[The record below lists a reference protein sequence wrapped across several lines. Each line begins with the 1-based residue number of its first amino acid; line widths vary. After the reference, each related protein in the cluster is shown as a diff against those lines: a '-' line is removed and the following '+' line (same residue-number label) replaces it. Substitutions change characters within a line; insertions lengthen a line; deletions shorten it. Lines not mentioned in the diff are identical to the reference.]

1 MALSENIK
9 KGAFWVNVCKV
20 GFVFLIIIT
29 IISLCI
35 YSFKDIIAFN
45 WDAVAETN
53 FRNGN
58 WKRFFASKAIAST
71 VYGIYV
77 SNKNMN

>member
-9 KGAFWVNVCKV
+9 KGAFWANVFKV

-35 YSFKDIIAFN
+35 YSFKDILAFN
-45 WDAVAETN
+45 LDAIAETN
-53 FRNGN
+53 FNNGQ
-58 WKRFFASKAIAST
+58 WRRFFTSKVIAST
-71 VYGIYV
+71 VYGVYV
-77 SNKNMN
+77 SNKNMK